1 MDTGLD
7 RSEFTQ
13 IDRLLFDRLLWG
25 SLDPVS
31 FRLRDGRSLTG
42 QPSGV
47 HRSGAIGSLNE
58 APKGRIDI
66 DTAGGP
72 VSISYEDI
80 VGIE

>member
-1 MDTGLD
+1 MD

-13 IDRLLFDRLLWG
+13 IDRMLFNRLLWG

-31 FRLRDGRSLTG
+31 FRLRDGRSLSG
-42 QPSGV
+42 QPLGV

-58 APKGRIDI
+58 APRGRIDL
-66 DTAGGP
+66 DTADGP
-72 VSISYEDI
+72 VSISYDDV